1 MSMAYHPFRNS
12 WLKFLSLILALLLW
26 ATVTRDQSVER
37 SIRAPLEYQNMPEG
51 LEIIGDPPG
60 SVDVRVR
67 GPSGALGR
75 LEAGDVVAVLDLRL
89 AKPGPRLFHLLTDEV
104 RAPWGV
110 AVAQVSPPTVSLECE
125 KSGRKS
131 VPIVPSIEGEP
142 APGFV
147 AGRVSVFPPTVEVMG
162 PESRLSRLTAA
173 TTEPV
178 SVQGVA
184 QPVTDIVT
192 VGVVDSALR
201 LRTARSA
208 TVTVQVTPAPIE
220 RTIVNVPISIKNLA
234 PGLTARVLP
243 PRVSVVVRGTREAVT
258 PLEPNDVPALVDV
271 ANLGPGR
278 FVLPVKGEPGRSP
291 GVVRTDPASV
301 EVRIR

>member
-1 MSMAYHPFRNS
+1 
-12 WLKFLSLILALLLW
+12 
-26 ATVTRDQSVER
+26 
-37 SIRAPLEYQNMPEG
+37 MPEG
-51 LEIIGDPPG
+51 LEIVGDPPG
-60 SVDVRVR
+60 AVDVRVR

-75 LEAGDVVAVLDLRL
+75 LEAGEVVAVLDLRL

-110 AVAQVSPPTVSLECE
+110 EVAQVSPPTVSLEFE
-125 KSGRKS
+125 RSGRKS

-142 APGFV
+142 AAGFV
-147 AGRVSVFPPTVEVMG
+147 AGKVSVFPPVVEVMG

-178 SVQGVA
+178 SIQGSA

-208 TVTVQVTPAPIE
+208 TVTVQINPAPIE
-220 RTIVNVPISIKNLA
+220 RTLLNVPVSVRNLA
-234 PGLTARVLP
+234 PGLSVRVSP
-243 PRVSVVVRGTREAVT
+243 SRVSVVVRGTREAVM
-258 PLEPNDVPALVDV
+258 PLEATDVPTYVDV
-271 ANLGPGR
+271 SNLLRGR
-278 FVLPVKGEPGRSP
+278 YVLSVKGEPGRSP
-291 GVVRTDPASV
+291 GVVRTEPASV